1 MEAAP
6 VNIIQY
12 FDGSKQGVIP
22 LFQRPYSWEPRDWS
36 TLWDDL
42 MAQYETAD
50 RSNHFMGAVVTVPVK
65 SVPVGVTKH
74 LVIDGQQRLT
84 TLSLMLAAIRD
95 KATKDSD
102 EATAGIIGDFLV
114 NRHYKA
120 PDDLKLVPTQADRSA
135 FNAVVYRKSIE
146 DHEESRVVQAYRY
159 FCKKLDGQD
168 LEDQPLTA
176 SQTLQA
182 IQQSLQVVMINLGEA
197 DDPYL
202 IFESLNH
209 KGKPLNQADLV
220 RNYVLMRFQHSTS
233 TGGEQ
238 EVVYEDFWRPMETRL
253 QGLMSEFLR
262 HYGMRGGRNVR
273 KGDIYMAAKLELDK
287 LKTASDVRSSLA
299 DMKTAAL
306 AYQKFLHPAEE
317 ADPRVGQR
325 FQAILEL
332 ASTVFY
338 PLLIRLYRS
347 WESQQISVDSLL
359 KCLDLLEG
367 FYVRRLVC
375 GVPTNAL
382 NKITLELC
390 LHLPPAKPDAWL
402 LERLTHASGS
412 RRCPS
417 DPEFFEALV
426 VQRIYPRR
434 KIARYVLIA
443 LEEAHQHKEPVDT
456 TSATMEHVMPQTL
469 SEQWK
474 VALGSDYAEIH
485 DRWLDTL
492 GNLTLTGY
500 NPELGNATFDEK
512 KQKLQKTHFELSRSL
527 LSHHHWGASE
537 IEARGKKLA
546 DIAMKR
552 WCMH

>member
-12 FDGSKQGVIP
+12 FNGSKQGIIP
-22 LFQRPYSWEPRDWS
+22 LFQRPYSWESRDWS

-42 MAQYETAD
+42 IVQYKTAD
-50 RSNHFMGAVVTVPVK
+50 PSSHFMGAVVTVPVK

-84 TLSLMLAAIRD
+84 TLSLLLSAIRD

-120 PDDLKLVPTQADRSA
+120 PDDLKLVPTQADRIA
-135 FNAVVYRKSIE
+135 YNAVVYRKAIE

-182 IQQSLQVVMINLGEA
+182 IQQSLQVVMINLSEA

-220 RNYVLMRFQHSTS
+220 RNYVLMRFDHTTS
-233 TGGEQ
+233 AGGEQ
-238 EVVYEDFWRPMETRL
+238 EVAYEGLWRPMESRL
-253 QGLMSEFLR
+253 EGLMPEFLR
-262 HYGMRGGRNVR
+262 HYGMTGGRNIR
-273 KGDIYMAAKLELDK
+273 KGDIYMAAKLELEK
-287 LKTASDVRSSLA
+287 LKTTAEVRSSLA
-299 DMKTAAL
+299 DMKAAAF
-306 AYQKFLHPAEE
+306 AYQKFLYPGEE
-317 ADPRVGQR
+317 AEPRVSKR
-325 FQAILEL
+325 FQSILDL
-332 ASTVFY
+332 DSTVFY
-338 PLLIRLYRS
+338 PLLIRLYRY
-347 WESQQISVDSLL
+347 WESEQISVDDLL
-359 KCLDLLEG
+359 KCLDLLES

-375 GVPTNAL
+375 GVQTNAL
-382 NKITLELC
+382 NSITLELC
-390 LHLPPAKPDAWL
+390 LNLPPAKPEAWL
-402 LERLTHASGS
+402 QERLTHGSGS

-417 DPEFFEALV
+417 DLEFYEALV

-434 KIARYVLIA
+434 KIARYMLIA
-443 LEEAHQHKEPVDT
+443 LEESHQHKEPVDT

-474 VALGSDYAEIH
+474 TALGSDYAEIH
-485 DRWLDTL
+485 DRWLHTL

-512 KQKLQKTHFELSRSL
+512 KQKLQNTHFELSRGL
-527 LSHHHWGASE
+527 LLLDHWGPAE

-552 WCMH
+552 WRMQ

>member
-22 LFQRPYSWEPRDWS
+22 LFQRPYSWEQKDWS
-36 TLWDDL
+36 ALWEDL
-42 MAQYETAD
+42 MAQYETTD
-50 RSNHFMGAVVTVPVK
+50 RSTHFMGAVVTVPVK

-84 TLSLMLAAIRD
+84 TLSLLLAAIRD
-95 KATKDSD
+95 KADQESD
-102 EATAGIIGDFLV
+102 GATVGIIGDFLI

-135 FNAVVYRKSIE
+135 YNAVVYQKDIAAH
-146 DHEESRVVQAYRY
+146 DESRIVQAYRY
-159 FCKKLDGQD
+159 FRNKLEGKDP
-168 LEDQPLTA
+168 EDEPITA
-176 SQTLQA
+176 AQTLQA
-182 IQQSLQVVMINLGEA
+182 IQQSLQVVMINLSET

-238 EVVYEDFWRPMETRL
+238 EIAYEDLWRPMETRL
-253 QGLMSEFLR
+253 DGVMPEFLR
-262 HYGMRGGRNVR
+262 HFGMRGGRNVR
-273 KGDIYMAAKLELDK
+273 KGDIYTASKLELEK
-287 LKTASDVRSSLA
+287 FKTPAEVKSGLA
-299 DMKTAAL
+299 GMKAA
-306 AYQKFLHPAEE
+306 AFYYQKFLHPEE
-317 ADPRVGQR
+317 EPDIKIGQR
-325 FQAILEL
+325 LKGILEL
-332 ASTVFY
+332 DSTVFY
-338 PLLIRLYRS
+338 PLLIRLYISRDRD
-347 WESQQISVDSLL
+347 QIGADDLL
-359 KCLDLLEG
+359 RCLDLLET
-367 FYVRRLVC
+367 FYVRRMVC

-390 LHLPPAKPDAWL
+390 LNLPDSGLEAWL
-402 LERLTHASGS
+402 RERLTQGSGS

-417 DPEFFEALV
+417 DQEFFDALV

-434 KIARYVLIA
+434 KIARYMLIA
-443 LEEAHQHKEPVDT
+443 LEDAHQHKEPVDT

-469 SEQWK
+469 TDAWRTS
-474 VALGSDYAEIH
+474 LGENYAETH

-500 NPELGNATFDEK
+500 NSELGNATFEDK
-512 KQKLQKTHFELSRSL
+512 KLKLQNTHFELSRSL
-527 LSHHHWGASE
+527 LSQAQWNYTE
-537 IEARGKKLA
+537 IEERGKNLA
-546 DIAMKR
+546 EIAKKR
-552 WCMH
+552 WSMQ